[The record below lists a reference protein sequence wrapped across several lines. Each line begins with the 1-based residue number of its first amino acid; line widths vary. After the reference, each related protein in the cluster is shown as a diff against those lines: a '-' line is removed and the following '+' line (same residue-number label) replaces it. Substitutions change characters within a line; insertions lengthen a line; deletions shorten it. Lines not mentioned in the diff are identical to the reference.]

1 MKLIHYNNR
10 GKELNHY
17 ESLADATRKLNIDI
31 NFVSLCIK
39 YGYQLPDGS
48 VLKKMKYQ
56 DQTEVAFKEHVSRGT
71 LRPKLEKKYEN
82 INKQKLKRLIDN
94 HHAEQRVKNAYKH
107 WYDNQGSPANTI
119 KEVAELFETS
129 VYKLSKY
136 IENEHASKISRP

>member
-31 NFVSLCIK
+31 SFVSLCIK

-56 DQTEVAFKEHVSRGT
+56 DQTEVAFKEHVTRGT

-94 HHAEQRVKNAYKH
+94 YHAELNVKHAYNYWKKNNSCPGVSIKH
-107 WYDNQGSPANTI
+107 
-119 KEVAELFETS
+119 VAELFETS

-136 IENEHASKISRP
+136 IENEYPSKISR